1 MDNNEPDFSPLEQ
14 LTRPPSELDRKPIP
28 YDGDFDWMNTSN
40 LNVDMRDRDKSRGG
54 RGREEGE
61 YAIRKRRRVKKF
73 SIKRWVDDPKKK
85 YVVIYVFQFILAFL
99 AAIFTILVLYT
110 INPPLTQDANGKQSY
125 QAVLIFAAVIFVV
138 VFALPEF
145 FRWIKY

>member
-40 LNVDMRDRDKSRGG
+40 LNVDMRDRDRSRGG